1 MDIWRRSTDSTA
13 VHLLYTNI
21 ERKRRRGLI
30 GRNHALIKP
39 IAEIA
44 ASLILL
50 PALLAFENSVLILAT
65 LVWLLA
71 TLKLI
76 GVVVVIRMRKEEEP
90 A

>member
-1 MDIWRRSTDSTA
+1 MDVWRRSTDSTA

-39 IAEIA
+39 LAEIL
-44 ASLILL
+44 ASIILL
-50 PALLAFENSVLILAT
+50 PAVLVFENSVLILAT

-76 GVVVVIRMRKEEEP
+76 GVVVVIRTRKENG
-90 A
+90 AA

>member
-39 IAEIA
+39 MGEIA
-44 ASLILL
+44 ASIILL
-50 PALLAFENSVLILAT
+50 PAVLLLENSVLILAT
-65 LVWLLA
+65 LVWLFA
-71 TLKLI
+71 TLKVI
-76 GVVVVIRMRKEEEP
+76 GVVVIIRMRKENGP
-90 A
+90 Q